1 MDLATVVLVFA
12 AHALFFPWFPELR
25 SANELSRVYLAES
38 LIEDGTVS
46 VDGSIARHGRIFD
59 LSVRELDGRRVHYS
73 DKAPGVALT
82 ALPALAIHKIVSSSQ
97 GEEGLATQVRL
108 VRIFGA
114 TLPTLLLLILL
125 LRFLR
130 EELASPHLPAI
141 LVLAYG
147 LGTVATPYAS
157 LAFGHQLSALLLFG
171 LFLRVR
177 GTSAESPER
186 HLVVTGL
193 IAGTS
198 LLVEYQNAIILVPF
212 MVWFLARARFSLRA
226 IGFATLGTVPPI
238 ALLLSYHQAAFGS
251 PLLTGYSFIASSFA
265 EVHAQGLLGIAWP
278 KPEHAVLSFF
288 SPQKGLFFFS
298 PWLLFGALGLFRMER
313 RGDHRFHIALV
324 VLYALFVSAMV
335 YPVGGWTVS
344 QRHLAP
350 MVPFL
355 LLPAGLFL
363 DRVLAREHTWSN
375 VVVPPI
381 FVGLVGVS
389 ILVCLTSAVVWPH
402 YPEHLQNPF
411 WQIGWPLLV
420 DGWVPP
426 NALPLVSSWWLLIVL
441 SVFAATILLTWLL
454 VPWLLRHRY
463 GALALSLG
471 VVTLVVVGWVA
482 SSRQPG
488 RLQDVERDRAFIE
501 RVYVAD
507 PRSDR

>member
-1 MDLATVVLVFA
+1 MVFA

-38 LIEDGTVS
+38 LILDGTVS
-46 VDGSIARHGRIFD
+46 VDPSIARHGQIFD
-59 LSVRELDGRRVHYS
+59 LSVREVDGRRVHYS
-73 DKAPGVALT
+73 DKAPGVAFL
-82 ALPALAIHKIVSSSQ
+82 ALPALAIHDLVSSEQ
-97 GEEGLATQVRL
+97 GQDRLATQVRL
-108 VRIFGA
+108 ARMFGA
-114 TLPTLLLLILL
+114 TLPTLLLLVLL

-130 EELASPHLPAI
+130 EELAAPHLPAI

-177 GTSAESPER
+177 RTSAESPVR
-186 HLVVTGL
+186 HLVATGL
-193 IAGTS
+193 VAGTS
-198 LLVEYQNAIILVPF
+198 LLVEYQNAIILLPF
-212 MVWFLARARFSLRA
+212 MVWFLARAGLSPKA
-226 IGFATLGTVPPI
+226 IGFAILGAVPPV
-238 ALLLSYHQAAFGS
+238 ASLLVYHQAAFGS
-251 PLLTGYSFIASSFA
+251 PWLTGYSFIASSFS

-278 KPEHAVLSFF
+278 KAEHAFLSFF

-298 PWLLFGALGLFRMER
+298 PWLLFGVLGLFQMER
-313 RGDHRFHIALV
+313 RGDHRFHIVLV

-363 DRVLAREHTWSN
+363 DRLLARERTWSN
-375 VVVPPI
+375 VVVPAI

-389 ILVCLTSAVVWPH
+389 IFVCLSSSVVWPH
-402 YPEHLQNPF
+402 YQEQLQNPF

-426 NALPLVSSWWLLIVL
+426 NALSFVSSWWLLIIL
-441 SVFAATILLTWLL
+441 SVLAATVLLVWLL
-454 VPWLLRHRY
+454 VPWVLRHRY
-463 GALALSLG
+463 GALAVSLG
-471 VVTLVVVGWVA
+471 VVILVVVGWVA
-482 SSRQPG
+482 ASRQPG
-488 RLQDVERDRAFIE
+488 RVQDVERERAFIE